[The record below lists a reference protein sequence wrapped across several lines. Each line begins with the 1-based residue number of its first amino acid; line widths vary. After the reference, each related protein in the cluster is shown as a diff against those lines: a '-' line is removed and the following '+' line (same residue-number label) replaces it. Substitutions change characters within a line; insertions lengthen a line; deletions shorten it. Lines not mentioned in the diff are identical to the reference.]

1 MGLSAIARLEE
12 RPADGRG
19 GQHTLPS
26 NTLFHFEMESPKSN
40 TAGSHLD
47 NASRSAGLGVKL
59 GMMEEAANETCHFIL
74 AHRQTNQAV
83 PGMTKMWTVKPKVA
97 REECRLFHA
106 VKKREDFLVLHA
118 GVPDFNADL
127 AHREPPASQK
137 LALIFRDIFVKDD
150 HRVGAASSSR

>member
-1 MGLSAIARLEE
+1 
-12 RPADGRG
+12 
-19 GQHTLPS
+19 
-26 NTLFHFEMESPKSN
+26 MESPKSN

-47 NASRSAGLGVKL
+47 DASRSAGLGLKL
-59 GMMEEAANETCHFIL
+59 GMTEEAANETCQFIL

-97 REECRLFHA
+97 GEERRLFHT

-118 GVPDFNADL
+118 GMPDFNADL
-127 AHREPPASQK
+127 AHSDPPASQK

-150 HRVGAASSSR
+150 HRAAAASSSR

>member
-1 MGLSAIARLEE
+1 
-12 RPADGRG
+12 
-19 GQHTLPS
+19 
-26 NTLFHFEMESPKSN
+26 MESPKSN

-59 GMMEEAANETCHFIL
+59 GMTEEAANETPRFIL

-97 REECRLFHA
+97 REECRLFHT

-118 GVPDFNADL
+118 GVPYFKADL
-127 AHREPPASQK
+127 AYRDPPASQK

-150 HRVGAASSSR
+150 HRVAAASSSR